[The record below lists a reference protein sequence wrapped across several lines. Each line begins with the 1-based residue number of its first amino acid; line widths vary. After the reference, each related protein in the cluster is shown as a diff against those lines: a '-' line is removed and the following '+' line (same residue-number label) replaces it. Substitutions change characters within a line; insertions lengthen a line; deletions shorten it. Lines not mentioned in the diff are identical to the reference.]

1 LINRGACDGEGASE
15 VCCGEEEE
23 GSQAVP
29 REEMAVCVVR
39 VRREEETQQTQNH
52 REEKGGERDL
62 AESAGRQHGGW
73 SIALAGFSERSVR
86 LCARTDGRRARARS
100 NSKKQQPEAD
110 SRRQ

>member
-1 LINRGACDGEGASE
+1 MLINGGACNGKGASE
-15 VCCGEEEE
+15 VCCCEEEE

-29 REEMAVCVVR
+29 REEMAVC

-86 LCARTDGRRARARS
+86 FCARTDGRRARARS
-100 NSKKQQPEAD
+100 NSQKQQPEAD